1 MRPGQNQWVSR
12 FRIGGTRVALLAIPV
27 ERSSNTKGENMNNK
41 RHNFSTW
48 IVAVGLT
55 AIAAAGCAGG
65 PLTAREQGAGI
76 GALGG
81 RPVAGAIRSGK
92 GHPGARAA
100 ARRAPRP

>member
-1 MRPGQNQWVSR
+1 MPPGQNQLVSR
-12 FRIGGTRVALLAIPV
+12 FRIGGICVALLAVPV
-27 ERSSNTKGENMNNK
+27 ERSTNTKGENMNNKK

-81 RPVAGAIRSGK
+81 AAVG
-92 GHPGARAA
+92 GAR
-100 ARRAPRP
+100 RRATGQHRGACAD

>member
-1 MRPGQNQWVSR
+1 M
-12 FRIGGTRVALLAIPV
+12 
-27 ERSSNTKGENMNNK
+27 ERSTNTKGENMNNK

-81 RPVAGAIRSGK
+81 AAGGGAIGSAQGHPRAGAAIRG
-92 GHPGARAA
+92 GVGLGGGAVDGNVSPSLDGDY
-100 ARRAPRP
+100 RR

>member
-1 MRPGQNQWVSR
+1 M
-12 FRIGGTRVALLAIPV
+12 
-27 ERSSNTKGENMNNK
+27 ERSTNTKGENMNNK
-41 RHNFSTW
+41 KRHHFSTW

-81 RPVAGAIRSGK
+81 AAVGGAIGSAQGQPRAGGALGGAPGVGGRCGLGGSGWIRS
-92 GHPGARAA
+92 
-100 ARRAPRP
+100 RPFD